1 MIRIGTAGWQYRD
14 WAGKV
19 YPKPKPRG
27 FDELSYL
34 AGFFSMVEINSSFYG
49 PPRPNAAR
57 GWVERI
63 AHRPEF
69 WFTAKLW
76 RGFTHER
83 NATQADEKLFKE
95 GMEPLMTADR
105 LGAVLLQFPWS
116 FKNEQDNRAYVR
128 RLGEKFAEYP
138 LVLEVRHSSWTNPA
152 WLDSLAEMNIGFCNI
167 DQPLFH
173 RSVAPSARST
183 AKVGY
188 VRLHGRNYKQ
198 WFSAQANVRERYDYL
213 YTANELERWADRTRV
228 VAEDSEETYVV
239 TNNHN
244 LGKAA
249 VNAFELCALL
259 GRPVEPPPQL
269 VAAYP
274 ELQELASEK
283 TKPELA
289 SEETKS
295 LFSKQ

>member
-1 MIRIGTAGWQYRD
+1 M
-14 WAGKV
+14 

-34 AGFFSMVEINSSFYG
+34 AGFFNMVEINSSFYG

-57 GWVERI
+57 NWVAKI

-69 WFTAKLW
+69 RFTAKLW

-198 WFSAQANVRERYDYL
+198 WFSAQANVRDRYDYL

-228 VAEDSEETYVV
+228 VAEDSEETFVV
-239 TNNHN
+239 ANNHN

-274 ELQELASEK
+274 ELRDLAQESN
-283 TKPELA
+283 
-289 SEETKS
+289 
-295 LFSKQ
+295 LFSRD